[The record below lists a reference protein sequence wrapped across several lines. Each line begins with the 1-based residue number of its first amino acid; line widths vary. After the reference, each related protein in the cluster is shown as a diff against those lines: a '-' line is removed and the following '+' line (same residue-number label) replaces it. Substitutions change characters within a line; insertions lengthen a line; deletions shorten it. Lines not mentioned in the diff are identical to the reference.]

1 MKGILLKQKLL
12 FITAILGSVSCR
24 NGVETY
30 KNLDSEQ
37 EHEMLDLDADIDLQ
51 TGIRRYD
58 NYQLLRINPTTEE
71 HVNILNFL
79 EKGNIRQ
86 LHYTGISYTNI
97 KYYVQHNKRILI
109 LK

>member
-12 FITAILGSVSCR
+12 FLAAILGSASCR

-71 HVNILNFL
+71 HVNVLQFL
-79 EKGNIRQ
+79 EKGNLNQ
-86 LHYTGISYTNI
+86 LYYTRISYINYI
-97 KYYVQHNKRILI
+97 IQHNKRILM
-109 LK
+109 LNY

>member
-79 EKGNIRQ
+79 EKGIMRQ
-86 LHYTGISYTNI
+86 LHYTGIS
-97 KYYVQHNKRILI
+97 YYVQHNKRILI

>member
-37 EHEMLDLDADIDLQ
+37 EHEMLDLDANIDLQ
-51 TGIRRYD
+51 TGVRRYD

-71 HVNILNFL
+71 HVNILQFL
-79 EKGNIRQ
+79 EKGMINQFHCTSIP
-86 LHYTGISYTNI
+86 YKMY
-97 KYYVQHNKRILI
+97 
-109 LK
+109 

>member
-71 HVNILNFL
+71 HVNVLQFL
-79 EKGNIRQ
+79 EKGMTDRFYCKSIPF
-86 LHYTGISYTNI
+86 
-97 KYYVQHNKRILI
+97 KYYVQHT
-109 LK
+109 

>member
-12 FITAILGSVSCR
+12 FIAAILGSVSCR

-37 EHEMLDLDADIDLQ
+37 EHEMLDLDANIDLQ
-51 TGIRRYD
+51 TGVRRYD

-71 HVNILNFL
+71 HVNVLQFL
-79 EKGNIRQ
+79 EKGN
-86 LHYTGISYTNI
+86 TNQFHCTSI
-97 KYYVQHNKRILI
+97 KCIKCII
-109 LK
+109 

>member
-1 MKGILLKQKLL
+1 MKEILLKQKLL

-79 EKGNIRQ
+79 EKGITTQ
-86 LHYTGISYTNI
+86 LYNTGVSYT
-97 KYYVQHNKRILI
+97 
-109 LK
+109 